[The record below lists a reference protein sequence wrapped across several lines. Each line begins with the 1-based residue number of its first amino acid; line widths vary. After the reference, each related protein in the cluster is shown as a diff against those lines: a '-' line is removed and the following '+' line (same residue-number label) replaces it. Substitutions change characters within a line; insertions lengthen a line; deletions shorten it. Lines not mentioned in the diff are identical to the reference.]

1 MLTYAII
8 TPARN
13 EASNLMRL
21 ASALAAQSVLP
32 KRWLIVD
39 NGSTDE
45 TPRLATDLAT
55 EHAWVDVL
63 HIPGEDRP
71 RRGAPVVRAFHEGLE
86 TLPATSDVVVKLDA
100 DVSMK
105 SDYFE
110 RLLGE
115 FERDPRLGM
124 ASGREHQLV
133 GDTWRPNSVTADH
146 VWGPARAY
154 RRACL
159 DEVLPLEEAL
169 GWDAIDE
176 IKARLSG
183 WSARHIP
190 DLPFRHHR
198 PVGSRDGGPKG
209 WIAHGTAAHYLC
221 YRPSYV
227 VLRSLFRMRRQRWA
241 PAMIWGYA
249 AASVTRKP
257 RCGDPRVRAYI
268 REQQRM
274 RRLPLRVL
282 EVLGRQ
288 RRPAEA

>member
-1 MLTYAII
+1 VLTYAVI

-13 EASNLMRL
+13 EATNLGRL
-21 ASALAAQSVLP
+21 AEVLTAQTRLP
-32 KRWLIVD
+32 ERWLIVD
-39 NGSTDE
+39 NGSSDE
-45 TPRLATDLAT
+45 TPRLAAELEN
-55 EHAWVDVL
+55 EHSWIGVL
-63 HIPGEDRP
+63 SIPGEDRP
-71 RRGAPVVRAFHEGLE
+71 RRGAPVVRAFHQGLE
-86 TLPATSDVVVKLDA
+86 ALPATDVVVKLDA
-100 DVSMK
+100 DVSMEP
-105 SDYFE
+105 DYFE
-110 RLLGE
+110 RLLAE
-115 FERDPRLGM
+115 FERDPKLGM
-124 ASGREHQLV
+124 ASGREQQLV
-133 GDTWRPNSVTADH
+133 GDTWRPNNVTADH

-159 DEVLPLEEAL
+159 DDVLPLEEAL

-183 WSARHIP
+183 WSARHIA

-198 PVGSRDGGPKG
+198 PIGARDGGPRG

-249 AASVTRKP
+249 AASVTRQP

-274 RRLPLRVL
+274 RRLPSRAL

>member
-1 MLTYAII
+1 MLTYAIV

-13 EASNLMRL
+13 EASNLGRL
-21 ASALAAQSVLP
+21 AAALTAQSVLP
-32 KRWLIVD
+32 ESWLIVD
-39 NGSTDE
+39 NGSTDD
-45 TPRLATDLAT
+45 TPRLAEELA
-55 EHAWVDVL
+55 DVHPWIGVL
-63 HIPGEDRP
+63 RTPGEDRP
-71 RRGAPVVRAFHEGLE
+71 RRGAPVVRAFHEGLQA
-86 TLPATSDVVVKLDA
+86 LPKTDVVVKLDA
-100 DVSMK
+100 DVSFEP
-105 SDYFE
+105 DYFE

-115 FERDPRLGM
+115 FERDPLLGM
-124 ASGREHQLV
+124 ASGREQQLV
-133 GDTWRPNSVTADH
+133 GGTWRPNNVTADH

-159 DEVLPLEEAL
+159 DDVSPLEESL

-183 WSARHIP
+183 WNARHIP

-198 PVGSRDGGPKG
+198 PVGARDGGPRG
-209 WIAHGTAAHYLC
+209 WVAHGTAAHYLC

-249 AASVTRKP
+249 AASVTRQP

-274 RRLPLRVL
+274 RRLPLRAL
-282 EVLGRQ
+282 EVLGKQ

>member
-1 MLTYAII
+1 MTYAVI

-13 EASNLMRL
+13 EATNLGRL
-21 ASALAAQSVLP
+21 AVALTAQTVLP
-32 KRWLIVD
+32 DRWLIVD
-39 NGSTDE
+39 NGSTDG
-45 TPRLATDLAT
+45 TLDLAT
-55 EHAWVDVL
+55 ELAAERQWTGVL
-63 HIPGEDRP
+63 SIPGEDRP
-71 RRGAPVVRAFHEGLE
+71 RRGAPVVRAFHQGLE
-86 TLPATSDVVVKLDA
+86 HLTETPDVVVKLDA
-100 DVSMK
+100 DVSMDP
-105 SDYFE
+105 DYFE

-115 FERDPRLGM
+115 FERDAALGM

-133 GDTWRPNSVTADH
+133 GGTWRPNSVTADH

-154 RRACL
+154 RRDCL
-159 DEVLPLEEAL
+159 ADVLPLEEAL

-183 WSARHIP
+183 WHARHIP
-190 DLPFRHHR
+190 ELPFRHHR
-198 PVGSRDGGPKG
+198 PVGARDGGPKG

-241 PAMIWGYA
+241 PAMIWGYV
-249 AASVTRKP
+249 AASVTRQP
-257 RCGDPRVRAYI
+257 RCRDPRVRAYI